1 MPIRELR
8 PDDCDA
14 LEALRSEPGLSI
26 DPRVELSGHLTRA
39 WVACAEPDGPPLGYA
54 LGWWLIDELEL
65 LAVGVLPQAR
75 RQGVGRRLLEHVLAA
90 VRASGGRRVL
100 LEVAQSNTA
109 ARRLYES
116 LGFRVLDVRRGYYPI
131 TGDDALVMERLLEQP
146 PRSSAPL

>member
-14 LEALRSEPGLSI
+14 LEPLRSEPGLSI

-65 LAVGVLPQAR
+65 LAVGVLPEAR
-75 RQGVGRRLLEHVLAA
+75 RQGLGRRLLEHVLAA
-90 VRASGGRRVL
+90 ARASGGRRVL

-116 LGFRVLDVRRGYYPI
+116 VGFQVLDVRRGYYSM

-146 PRSSAPL
+146 PA

>member
-14 LEALRSEPGLSI
+14 LEPVRNEPGLSI
-26 DPRVELSGHLTRA
+26 DPRVELSGRLTRA

-65 LAVGVLPQAR
+65 LAVAVLPEAR
-75 RQGVGRRLLEHVLAA
+75 RRGVARRLLEHVIAA
-90 VRASGGRRVL
+90 TGESGGRRVL
-100 LEVAQSNTA
+100 LEVARSNTA

-116 LGFRVLDVRRGYYPI
+116 LGFRVLDVRRGYYPT

-146 PRSSAPL
+146 PA